1 MTKLTATDRAILRR
15 SAAAWAGAAL
25 PASIG
30 SRLRLAQQRFQI
42 LRCRSG
48 NVAGFGSE
56 GFVLTPA
63 GSGFYCWGEESQRQ
77 AHINGV

>member
-1 MTKLTATDRAILRR
+1 MTLSPSDRAILRR